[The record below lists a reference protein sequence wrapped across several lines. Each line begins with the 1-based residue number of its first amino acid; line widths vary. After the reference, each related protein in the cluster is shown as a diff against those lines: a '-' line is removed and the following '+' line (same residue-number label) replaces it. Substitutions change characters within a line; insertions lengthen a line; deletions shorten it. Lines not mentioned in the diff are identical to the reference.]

1 MISYWI
7 TKDGFEQKMAL
18 IIDNTSFVRPVM
30 AAAGREGANRLR
42 KHFRQKDRTSA
53 NKLSSRRSHLWLE
66 IMRSVQAPVQP
77 SDSRVTISIVH
88 PVIAQ
93 KVFGGMITAKRVQNL
108 AIPESEEAYGRAPS
122 VFERETGLKLIFIQ
136 ANGHA
141 FLASRID
148 PNSKFLEV
156 EYILTPSVDQEADPT
171 ALPDE
176 TEFSQGV
183 LDRAQKTA
191 NRLLQKESPE

>member
-1 MISYWI
+1 
-7 TKDGFEQKMAL
+7 
-18 IIDNTSFVRPVM
+18 
-30 AAAGREGANRLR
+30 
-42 KHFRQKDRTSA
+42 
-53 NKLSSRRSHLWLE
+53 
-66 IMRSVQAPVQP
+66 
-77 SDSRVTISIVH
+77 
-88 PVIAQ
+88 
-93 KVFGGMITAKRVQNL
+93 
-108 AIPESEEAYGRAPS
+108 
-122 VFERETGLKLIFIQ
+122 LKLIFIQ